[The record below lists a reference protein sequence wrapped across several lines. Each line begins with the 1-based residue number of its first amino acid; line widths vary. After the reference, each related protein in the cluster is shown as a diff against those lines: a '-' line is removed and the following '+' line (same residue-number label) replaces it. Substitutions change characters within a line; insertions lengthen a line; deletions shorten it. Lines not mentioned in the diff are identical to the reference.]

1 MFDFMNSP
9 SPARCWVC
17 WKGDKQSV
25 SNQTHFNVGCPEC
38 SLEQQ
43 CISALY
49 PEPILKS
56 HETGL
61 VHMFTLPNTQ
71 ECSFGRVG
79 VRRSTS
85 ERNGRYYLPILSA
98 WLDDCIKN
106 HSECAS
112 PNSQLPTRVLD
123 IGTSTLD
130 PVRLYLTTQEHG
142 RYIALSHCWGTDGL
156 NQVRTTRNN
165 IDCRI
170 QSIAKEEFPLN
181 FLEAIQITRDLGV
194 RYLWWVSHSLLV
206 KLQAKCVNQD
216 RFPLHH
222 SRRQGRLG
230 SRIQQN
236 GLNLQQRIPCR
247 WRFVCS

>member
-1 MFDFMNSP
+1 MSGLVPGPMSTYAYATSMTQPQAPVSASASASACPLATTSSRSTKSRFSASSFFKMFDFMNSP

-38 SLEQQ
+38 CLEQQ

-56 HETGL
+56 HETGR

-156 NQVRTTRNN
+156 NQVQRRN
-165 IDCRI
+165 
-170 QSIAKEEFPLN
+170 
-181 FLEAIQITRDLGV
+181 
-194 RYLWWVSHSLLV
+194 SH
-206 KLQAKCVNQD
+206 
-216 RFPLHH
+216 
-222 SRRQGRLG
+222 
-230 SRIQQN
+230 
-236 GLNLQQRIPCR
+236 
-247 WRFVCS
+247 